1 MQNIA
6 VNNFLEAFEAQNN
19 VHKIRL
25 EIEAI
30 KVKGQIEETFL
41 RFPHIA
47 EQIFETLDIQSV
59 SKCQEVNMCW
69 QNFIY
74 ETKPFFNQLESY
86 TVVPRPTLS
95 LCPQKI

>member
-1 MQNIA
+1 MENIVA
-6 VNNFLEAFEAQNN
+6 NHFLEAFEAQKN
-19 VHKIRL
+19 VNAIEL

-47 EQIFETLDIQSV
+47 EQILEILDIQSL
-59 SKCQEVNMCW
+59 SKCQEVGKSW

-74 ETKPFFNQLESY
+74 E
-86 TVVPRPTLS
+86 
-95 LCPQKI
+95 